1 MPLGENKRSCQL
13 KYTAFTCIEMRK
25 TTKKDEISYIYYHD
39 KISDG
44 TLSNQKAYIGIHKSN
59 SIISY
64 GYFQKLILI

>member
-1 MPLGENKRSCQL
+1 
-13 KYTAFTCIEMRK
+13 MRK

-44 TLSNQKAYIGIHKSN
+44 TLSNQKVYIGIHKSN